1 MLKLMFH
8 KGRSS
13 ARLLGVSRHFAGL
26 LAALCLVTNPARAE
40 DTGDEARSINQQVLN
55 LMSTSKLAD
64 AAALAKKG
72 LALCDDAGSVK
83 VFCAS
88 QFNELLG
95 DIAYK
100 QNQYADALKYHKQA
114 LAIRAAGV
122 GHDHLL
128 IARSQFRIARAELAL
143 HHNDDAEIS
152 FRDAIAL
159 FDKLSPRDRERAAA
173 LIQLEGLYAA
183 SQRFDEAVT
192 VGRRALDAS
201 IALDGSSATTTAN
214 ARRFLGGALLSVG
227 RRQSDQQNYQEAEKS
242 LREGV
247 QLFDPPL
254 PGWENIFATSLT
266 IRGKIYESN
275 GRFADAE
282 TYFLRAL
289 DYRAKL
295 VQPTDPLLL
304 KILAK
309 SCGALRPNGKSY

>member
-1 MLKLMFH
+1 MTICSL
-8 KGRSS
+8 
-13 ARLLGVSRHFAGL
+13 
-26 LAALCLVTNPARAE
+26 
-40 DTGDEARSINQQVLN
+40 
-55 LMSTSKLAD
+55 
-64 AAALAKKG
+64 
-72 LALCDDAGSVK
+72 
-83 VFCAS
+83 
-88 QFNELLG
+88 
-95 DIAYK
+95 
-100 QNQYADALKYHKQA
+100 
-114 LAIRAAGV
+114 
-122 GHDHLL
+122 
-128 IARSQFRIARAELAL
+128 ARAELAL
-143 HHNDDAEIS
+143 HHNDDAEIA

-201 IALDGSSATTTAN
+201 IALDGPSATTTAN

-227 RRQSDQQNYQEAEKS
+227 RSQSDQQNYQEAEKS

-266 IRGKIYESN
+266 ILGKIYESN

-289 DYRAKL
+289 DYRARL

-304 KILAK
+304 KILANLAAHYDQMEK
-309 SCGALRPNGKSY
+309 PTESGAYAQRAISAFDQAKLENSELGSALTWLGRSQRKLGLYTASETTYARAVDVIDRVSPPNDPGCVKTLRGIIAPGILGSTVMRRAKKRKNLSPARHYDQIRFRFHTAKTRNGRAYESI